1 MTPQPISR
9 RRALVIG
16 GAGVAALAAGTA
28 GWISTGFPTAAPGG
42 TTLDAGATG
51 EPLARPAEL
60 TARDGRLQVELVA
73 AAGVRLA
80 GRDTRALGFNGS
92 SPGPTLRLR
101 PGDELAVRLTN
112 HLDQPTNLHT
122 HGLRVSPEGN
132 GDNPFIRIDPGASF
146 DYRILVP
153 PDHPPGTHWY
163 HPHHHGTVA
172 DQLFGGLAGA
182 LLVDGGPPLPVDDD
196 RVLLVTDTTLNTDG
210 SVAPVSPAERMRGR
224 EGQLVLVNGQYQPV
238 VSAAPGRAQ
247 RWRLV
252 NGCTARVLAV
262 RLEGHTLQ
270 QIAQDSTFLPSPIPQ
285 QQLVLAPG
293 NRGDVVVQP
302 DRAGRFALLT
312 DPYDRGTA
320 MPGMGGTPPAA
331 TAPITIATLAVD
343 GPAATAPA
351 LPATLPAEA
360 PPAAATATRS
370 TAFQMGMGGGMMG
383 GGTGNTTD
391 ALPMSFTI
399 DGRSFD
405 PNRDDQIVTAGTVEE
420 WTVTNTGPLAHPFH
434 LHIWPFTV
442 VAASDGRATTGVP
455 QDVVL
460 VPPGGWVRLR
470 IPFTTHTGRSVYH
483 CHILDHE
490 DAGMM
495 ATVVVR

>member
-1 MTPQPISR
+1 MNPRPISR
-9 RRALVIG
+9 RRALVLG
-16 GAGVAALAAGTA
+16 GAGVAALAAGAA
-28 GWISTGFPTAAPGG
+28 GWISTAGSPAAG
-42 TTLDAGATG
+42 TTLDAGATR
-51 EPLARPAEL
+51 EPLAPPAEL

-73 AAGVRLA
+73 ATGVRLA
-80 GRDTRALGFNGS
+80 GRDTRALGFNGT

-122 HGLRVSPEGN
+122 HGLRVSPQGN
-132 GDNPFIRIDPGASF
+132 SDNPFLRIDPGASF
-146 DYRILVP
+146 DYRIPVP

-163 HPHHHGTVA
+163 HPHYHGTVA

-196 RVLLVTDTTLNTDG
+196 RVLLITDTTLNADG
-210 SVAPVSPAERMRGR
+210 TVPVASPAERMQGR
-224 EGQLVLVNGQYQPV
+224 EGQLVLLNGQHQPV
-238 VSAAPGRAQ
+238 VSAAPGHAQ
-247 RWRLV
+247 RWRLI
-252 NGCTARVLAV
+252 NGCISRVLAV

-270 QIAQDSTFLPSPIPQ
+270 QIAQDSTFLPAPTPHR
-285 QQLVLAPG
+285 QLVLAPG
-293 NRGDVVVQP
+293 NRADVVVQP
-302 DRAGRFALLT
+302 DRAGRFTLLT

-320 MPGMGGTPPAA
+320 MSGMGGTPPAA
-331 TAPITIATLAVD
+331 TGSTTLATLAVD

-351 LPATLPAEA
+351 LPTTLPAEP

-370 TAFQMGMGGGMMG
+370 TAFQMGMGGMR
-383 GGTGNTTD
+383 GGTGNTTTD

-434 LHIWPFTV
+434 LHVWPFTV
-442 VAASDGRATTGVP
+442 VAASDGRPTTGVP

-460 VPPGGWVRLR
+460 VPATGWVRLR
-470 IPFTTHTGRSVYH
+470 IPFTSHTGRSVYH

-495 ATVVVR
+495 ATIVVR